1 MKMYMFIY
9 NVATPKLTFR
19 PEHPFIG
26 NDITFTC
33 NSVVHLCPRNIS
45 SDLSFKF
52 LGNDRGD
59 TNKNTLTIHAL
70 AKSDKGI
77 QISCQAIDDLGK
89 VFYLSDTVTLDPYCK
104 CFILVEQ
111 NNEKTL
117 KPSTCVAFLV
127 YITMTYKSLTNQY
140 KHYMIKATI
149 RNYFKITSFFFIQS

>member
-1 MKMYMFIY
+1 MFIY

-33 NSVVHLCPRNIS
+33 NSVVHSCPRNIS
-45 SDLSFKF
+45 SDLSFEF
-52 LGNDRGD
+52 LGNERGD

-70 AKSDKGI
+70 AKSDKGK
-77 QISCQAIDDLGK
+77 QISCQATDDLGK

-111 NNEKTL
+111 NHEAKAVDL
-117 KPSTCVAFLV
+117 CCVFGL
-127 YITMTYKSLTNQY
+127 YNNDI
-140 KHYMIKATI
+140 
-149 RNYFKITSFFFIQS
+149 